1 MKLKFFAV
9 FLISLLP
16 LVFPIPP
23 VFAEAPTESVRAML
37 EEVMAVQI
45 NPRMQGPES
54 RNDRRMAIKKIIAQN
69 FHFDSMT
76 RSALGTHWEKLR
88 EAERVEFRGLFQDLF
103 LESYTKLVLDFL
115 KRETILYNGEEA
127 GKDRVRV
134 KTTIARANE
143 EIPVDYSLAW
153 VKERWLVEDVSI
165 DGVSI
170 LGNYRQSFARIIQRE
185 SYKSLLEKMRLQRQA
200 MEKSS

>member
-1 MKLKFFAV
+1 MKLKFIAV
-9 FLISLLP
+9 FWIFLFPLI
-16 LVFPIPP
+16 FPISPG
-23 VFAEAPTESVRAML
+23 FAEAPTGRVRAML
-37 EEVMAVQI
+37 EEVMAVQTDS
-45 NPRMQGPES
+45 RLQGPES
-54 RNDRRMAIKKIIAQN
+54 RNDRRVAIKKIISHN

-76 RSALGTHWEKLR
+76 RNALGAHWEKLR
-88 EAERVEFRGLFQDLF
+88 EAERAEFKGLFQDLF

-127 GKDRVRV
+127 GQERARV
-134 KTTIARANE
+134 KTTIARVNE
-143 EIPVDYSLAW
+143 EIPVDYALTW

>member
-1 MKLKFFAV
+1 
-9 FLISLLP
+9 
-16 LVFPIPP
+16 
-23 VFAEAPTESVRAML
+23 ML
-37 EEVMAVQI
+37 EEVMAVQTD
-45 NPRMQGPES
+45 PRLQGAES
-54 RNDRRMAIKKIIAQN
+54 RNERRTAIKKIIARN

-76 RSALGTHWEKLR
+76 RSALGAHWEKLR
-88 EAERVEFRGLFQDLF
+88 EAERAEFKGLFQDLF

-127 GKDRVRV
+127 GKDRARV
-134 KTTIARANE
+134 KTTIARVNE
-143 EIPVDYSLAW
+143 EIPVDYALAW
-153 VKERWLVEDVSI
+153 VKERWFVEDVSI